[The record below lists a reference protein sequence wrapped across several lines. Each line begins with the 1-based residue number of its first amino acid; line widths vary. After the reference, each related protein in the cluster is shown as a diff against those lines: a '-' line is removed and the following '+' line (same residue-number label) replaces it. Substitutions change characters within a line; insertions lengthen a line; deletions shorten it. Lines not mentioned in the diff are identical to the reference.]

1 MGNESSNSSSG
12 SGFGQLAHD
21 RVRRAAPAPPPPP
34 PRRRR
39 QTRRS
44 QSAPGSLEKKNIQS
58 AAAWNKEHAD
68 AQPVDL
74 DEVEANIRACIS
86 KFGPEAQGGYTD
98 AARSMARQRDRF
110 GKYVFDV
117 DERKKLIQLARRCDR
132 TSNLPGKVG
141 GKRRRSRRKR
151 KRRRTRRQRGG
162 APPAAKPQDR
172 GYGRG
177 FTRDVTAM
185 DGQVQ
190 LETRFKTAAKAAPG
204 AASKKGGGRSRRLQ
218 RGGAQSSDATKPL
231 DRGFGRGFTRQK
243 HDIDGQVQSYTRF
256 KSAPSK
262 SPGPAPTKTGGGRK
276 RRRRGTRRRRRHRGK
291 DFDKE
296 LRRVI
301 AQHRRYQI
309 ARGDKRFK
317 ATKGLIKWSRPNKTK
332 RANRTYYRKRK
343 SRRKGRRRRR

>member
-44 QSAPGSLEKKNIQS
+44 QSAPGSLEKEQIQS
-58 AAAWNKEHAD
+58 DTAWNKEHAD

-74 DEVEANIRACIS
+74 GEVDAAIRGCIAE
-86 KFGPEAQGGYTD
+86 FGPEPPRGGYTR
-98 AARSMARQRDRF
+98 AALHKLRGPNAPRDVAGRKRLMEMARH
-110 GKYVFDV
+110 
-117 DERKKLIQLARRCDR
+117 CDA
-132 TSNLPGKVG
+132 TSLQAGKVG
-141 GKRRRSRRKR
+141 GKRRRSRRKT
-151 KRRRTRRQRGG
+151 KRRRTRKQRGG

-190 LETRFKTAAKAAPG
+190 SETRFKTEAKAAPG
-204 AASKKGGGRSRRLQ
+204 AAPKKGGRRTRRLQ
-218 RGGAQSSDATKPL
+218 RGGAQSSDATKPF

-256 KSAPSK
+256 KSAPPK
-262 SPGPAPTKTGGGRK
+262 APGAAPPKTGGGRK

-343 SRRKGRRRRR
+343 SRGKGRRPRR